1 MAVILPWPLR
11 HQRQAAI
18 SDARDQ
24 KERSRAG
31 AAHAAAIA
39 QDIERIRRE
48 NHFAAAIAEQLMRG
62 RQ

>member
-1 MAVILPWPLR
+1 MMAVILPWPLR

-48 NHFAAAIAEQLMRG
+48 NHFAAAIA
-62 RQ
+62 